1 MDDVPLPVFSRR
13 RPPTAERDLTSAER
27 RDVPCHFE
35 AVAEALAARRSP
47 VSACAVV
54 GSTVADDGVSLGEAL
69 GALSATYATLGLG
82 EPTFAAVEAL
92 SLAWSEATL
101 AFVSDISCEDPLT
114 GLASGAHLRARL
126 SEIYREA
133 ALSRSTPRTTHA
145 LLVVDL
151 AEPATGGWDAGR
163 DPFEHALCLAGTA
176 EVVRD
181 AFGGGETLARVGSDK
196 VVVLVRRGAH
206 LGTTVAQLRESLDA
220 ARVASRPRLWIEG
233 LPDDADVAAMVL
245 SSLSLR

>member
-27 RDVPCHFE
+27 RDVPRHFE

-47 VSACAVV
+47 ASACAVV

-69 GALSATYATLGLG
+69 TALSATYATLGLG

-101 AFVSDISCEDPLT
+101 AFVSEISCEDPLT

-133 ALSRSTPRTTHA
+133 ALTRSSPRTTHA

-151 AEPATGGWDAGR
+151 AEPAGASRR
-163 DPFEHALCLAGTA
+163 DPFEQALCLAGAA

-181 AFGGGETLARVGSDK
+181 AFAGGETLAKVGSDK
-196 VVVLVRRGAH
+196 VVVLVRRDAH
-206 LGTTVAQLRESLDA
+206 LGATVAQLRESLDA
-220 ARVASRPRLWIEG
+220 AKVASRPRLWIEG
-233 LPDDADVAAMVL
+233 LPDDADVATMVL
-245 SSLSLR
+245 SSLSLL

>member
-27 RDVPCHFE
+27 RDVPRHFD

-47 VSACAVV
+47 VSACAVL
-54 GSTVADDGVSLGEAL
+54 GSTLADDGVSLGEAL
-69 GALSATYATLGLG
+69 SALSTTYATLGLG
-82 EPTFAAVEAL
+82 DPAFAAVEAL

-133 ALSRSTPRTTHA
+133 ALDGTSPRTTHA

-151 AEPATGGWDAGR
+151 ADPRAGSPADR

-181 AFGGGETLARVGSDK
+181 AFSGGETLAKVGSDK
-196 VVVLVRRGAH
+196 VVVLVRREAH
-206 LGTTVAQLRESLDA
+206 LGTSVAQLRDSLVA
-220 ARVASRPRLWIEG
+220 ARVAARPRLWIEG
-233 LPDDADVAAMVL
+233 LPDDADVATMVL
-245 SSLSLR
+245 SSLALL